1 MKLLTL
7 NTHSWIKNA
16 NAETYAPLIQDIIT
30 NQYDSIALQEVNQ
43 LAVGPVISNPERY
56 HATQA
61 QIPIK
66 ENNFAYFLVMALA
79 EKNLFYHWSWVPC
92 HVGYVHYDEGVALL
106 SKEPIQSVEEIQLST
121 KNDFQSYH
129 TRRALVVQTESAC
142 FLSVHMSWWRR
153 RWRWKWNKPFL
164 TEWHSL
170 ETAVSKIQD
179 KSIYIMGDFNNPADI
194 RSEGYDTILQTG
206 WYDSYNSAA
215 IRKGSASVPPAI
227 DGWKQNKQPLRI
239 DYIFSNQPQA
249 AKTYE
254 IKFDGKNQPS
264 VSDHYGVA
272 VTYP

>member
-16 NAETYAPLIQDIIT
+16 NAETYTPLIEDIIT
-30 NQYDSIALQEVNQ
+30 NQYDAIALQEVNQ
-43 LAVGPVISNPERY
+43 LADGPVIRNLERY
-56 HATQA
+56 HATQT

-66 ENNFAYFLVMALA
+66 ENNFAYFLVTALA

-106 SKEPIQSVEEIQLST
+106 SKEPIQSVDQIQLST

-129 TRRALVVQTESAC
+129 TRRALVVMTESAG
-142 FLSVHMSWWRR
+142 FLSVHLSWWKRR
-153 RWRWKWNKPFL
+153 LRWEKPFL

-170 ETAVSKIQD
+170 ETVVSKIQN
-179 KSIYIMGDFNNPADI
+179 KFIYIMGDFNNPAHI
-194 RSEGYDTILQTG
+194 RNEGYDAVIHSG

-215 IRKGSASVPPAI
+215 VREGSATVPPAI
-227 DGWKQNKQPLRI
+227 DGWKQSKLPLRI

-249 AKTYE
+249 AETYE
-254 IKFDGKNQPS
+254 IKFDGKNQPC